1 MELRRTFNS
10 YYSDQVNLDALSLLQ
25 NNNMRIQTK

>member
-1 MELRRTFNS
+1 MELRRKFNS
-10 YYSDQVNLDALSLLQ
+10 YYSDQVNLDAPSLRQ